1 MITSADI
8 AQHTAEF
15 LAAGGEIQ
23 LIPFLFTKKAG
34 HPDVAAY
41 VRRTGRGSYYEGVS
55 ALSMYGKEPSLISD
69 AFMNNILNMGGKSY
83 GE

>member
-41 VRRTGRGSYYEGVS
+41 VKRMRYAYYIEGVDSLSVSGKEDHWIPDAVLCNPRLYEG
-55 ALSMYGKEPSLISD
+55 EI
-69 AFMNNILNMGGKSY
+69 
-83 GE
+83 